1 VLTVKLCQ
9 RHTIGVDRIK
19 PIKPKICPICQT
31 EFKPWSTTQ
40 RVDSTYC
47 AIQFNKLK
55 DEAKAKKK
63 HIARKKVFYAN
74 DLKTRKQAAKKAC
87 HDYIRVRD
95 KGLPCICC
103 NRPLTSINA
112 GHYLESGNNP
122 QIRYDED
129 NIHNQSI
136 YCNQY
141 QGGDSDDYRGNLI
154 KKIGLERVERLE
166 GMKGGTMKRTCEDYK
181 KIEQYFK
188 QKLKQLTNHKG

>member
-1 VLTVKLCQ
+1 MN
-9 RHTIGVDRIK
+9 GK
-19 PIKPKICPICQT
+19 PIKEKTCPICKGKFTPFQ
-31 EFKPWSTTQ
+31 TTQ
-40 RVDSTYC
+40 RVDSPEC
-47 AIQFNKLK
+47 ALEFNRQK
-55 DEAKAKKK
+55 DIKKAKKVDN
-63 HIARKKVFYAN
+63 IAIKAFKGKDLRVRKA
-74 DLKTRKQAAKKAC
+74 AAKMAC
-87 HDYIRVRD
+87 HRYIRARD

-141 QGGDSDDYRGNLI
+141 KGGDSDDYKGNLI

-166 GMKGGTMKRTCEDYK
+166 SMKGGIVKRTPDDYK
-181 KIEQYFK
+181 EIEEYYK
-188 QKLKQLTNHKG
+188 AKLKDLINQPKRK

>member
-1 VLTVKLCQ
+1 MKQAKEKT
-9 RHTIGVDRIK
+9 
-19 PIKPKICPICQT
+19 CPICKGKFTPFQ
-31 EFKPWSTTQ
+31 TTQ
-40 RVDSTYC
+40 RVDSPEC
-47 AIQFNKLK
+47 AIEFNRQK
-55 DEAKAKKK
+55 DIKKGKKRDAAAKMAF
-63 HIARKKVFYAN
+63 RN
-74 DLKTRKQAAKKAC
+74 GDLKIRKAAAKMAC
-87 HDYIRVRD
+87 HRYIRARD

-141 QGGDSDDYRGNLI
+141 QGGNSDDYRGNLI

-166 GMKGGTMKRTCEDYK
+166 SMKGGTVKRTPDDYK
-181 KIEQYFK
+181 EIENYYK
-188 QKLKQLTNHKG
+188 AKLKALTKE